1 LNGLTIQDL
10 LKERFMCGCGKV
22 HGAEIDH
29 IFIDNDA
36 VLLLPELIHQYGMKK
51 ILMVADSNTYKVAGE
66 MIEKVLL
73 KNRFELRKCI
83 FEESHSL
90 VPDEKAVGKL
100 LIEVEND
107 TDLIIAV
114 GSGTFE

>member
-1 LNGLTIQDL
+1 
-10 LKERFMCGCGKV
+10 
-22 HGAEIDH
+22 
-29 IFIDNDA
+29 
-36 VLLLPELIHQYGMKK
+36 
-51 ILMVADSNTYKVAGE
+51 MVADSNTYKVAGE